1 MKKLGIALIVI
12 GIVITIFSGIA
23 FQREDT
29 IVEIGDY
36 EITREEEKEV
46 TWPRWAGVAVVAAGV
61 IIFFIGR
68 KQ

>member
-1 MKKLGIALIVI
+1 MKKLGIAFFVI
-12 GIVITIFSGIA
+12 GIVIKIFSGIA

-29 IVEIGDY
+29 LVEIGDY

-46 TWPRWAGVAVVAAGV
+46 TWPRWAGVVVVVAGV